1 MLPFTICIK
10 KRKYLLGDCHFDRK
24 QVPPPKPGRTTAT
37 HNNKRARYIWE
48 HWSRHRHSRRLL
60 EARLQRGRVFV
71 LTLHIL
77 KSSNLYENLFCS
89 NITYNLHNRWLIVF
103 RLRHIILVI
112 ASLQP
117 QFVVFAV
124 KQQTA
129 VNPLLCDPSVVFP
142 QKRDNQSDLL
152 NQSGTGPLNCR
163 QISRKFVIPPPP
175 PQPTSVKT
183 LQGEITPN
191 SSGS

>member
-1 MLPFTICIK
+1 M
-10 KRKYLLGDCHFDRK
+10 G
-24 QVPPPKPGRTTAT
+24 QVFF
-37 HNNKRARYIWE
+37 
-48 HWSRHRHSRRLL
+48 
-60 EARLQRGRVFV
+60 FV

-103 RLRHIILVI
+103 RLRHIILEI

-163 QISRKFVIPPPP
+163 QDFKEVCHPPSAPP
-175 PQPTSVKT
+175 AHVCENTPGGDYAKQLRLVKPF
-183 LQGEITPN
+183 LC
-191 SSGS
+191 